1 MAQIKRIS
9 TELQL
14 LDKLL
19 DTSGDSGTSGQVLSS
34 TGTGTNWINVT
45 SGTVTTSSS
54 GSTGFIPKFTSSTAL
69 ADSILEVNSALPN
82 DLIMPQYIR
91 HTGDTNTYFG
101 FYTNDT
107 FIVTTSSN
115 EAMRITS
122 AGNVGIGTTSPS
134 AKLQITTPFA
144 SSPSDSIF
152 LYTSG
157 SNIPGGGSEIIFG
170 SSTSATT
177 VNYNAKI
184 AGVRSSL
191 DNGSSDLWFQTTHV
205 ATATNPTT
213 KMIIKSDGNV
223 GIGTNSPDY
232 KLEVQGVISSADASL
247 QKATFA
253 NVGNDL
259 VLTANADATNVTA
272 KILFNSSGAGGG
284 AVSTKMIIDGSGKVG
299 IGTASPSAN
308 LYVSGS
314 NANATDKATMISE
327 SVFTVKPVTLN
338 SGNLSFAEVDS
349 GNSIGM
355 QFTNGAGTADWDISM
370 QPFGGKVGIGTT
382 SPTQTLDVDGA
393 IITEDYR
400 SASTFYLT
408 SGDDWRFRSDT
419 GSERMRITSA
429 GNVGIGTTSPSNKLH
444 VYGDSSHDVIAR
456 FEATGTGTGD
466 YSEIHIAN
474 NNNNRLVLGSI
485 GSNYSNSSWA
495 GMRYVYST
503 VGDLALKAVAS
514 DGNVRIYAGGS
525 AAERMRITSSGNVGI
540 GTTSPVSNLHVKTSV
555 DNNVAQGLV
564 IERSANSD
572 RGYINYNGGG
582 FQFRSTVGDPIV
594 FGETDSEHLRISP
607 DGNVGIGTTAP
618 YYKLDTRFANGDT
631 SLSGGG
637 DGNWGSNG
645 IRVEN
650 TNNTSGSMS
659 VLHLRNGDADI
670 HITGIRR
677 GTNDSDL
684 GFFWEGTQKVLFENN
699 GNATFAGTLNTVGL
713 QVTADNN
720 FYKETINSSA
730 GGESW
735 NASNGWHRIIEI
747 TGGTGRGKCH
757 FLIQTGGGSGT
768 PCRVEAIVNT
778 AWSNANATLSIL
790 HSSYPN
796 FITDIRVV
804 RNTTTGKAFV
814 DIKGGGEDYVDVTI
828 LPDGST
834 SAALVNFTNVN
845 TLPTGD
851 SKQIEK
857 TITGKIMSL
866 ATGTGSNTSGNT
878 PFQVGYDGSIS
889 SGNVSASSGTF
900 SAFVYAED
908 EIHLTDAGTTRAK
921 LLLNSS
927 DRDNVE
933 LRAESLGST
942 MKFFTVGTEAL
953 ELDAS
958 QNATFAGD
966 VGIGTTPRA
975 VGNTWRGFF
984 VGSSAGIISRQ
995 AAAGTDAIFSNNFY
1009 INSSNV
1015 DKRITTGGASR
1026 MFINQDV
1033 MRFQRAASGSTDTT
1047 ISWSESMRIDSSGN
1061 VGVGTTAP
1069 VSKLHVVDGDIRVTT
1084 SSSFSNLI
1092 SSRAANPNAGGYNL
1106 GGLLFQAYAG
1116 MTNYTTGAA
1125 IYAYADGAAWTSN
1138 SVPSYLSFHTATS
1151 GSATTTEKMVI
1162 KESGNVGIGT
1172 TTPTAPLHIEGAT
1185 NSEVLK
1191 IEADANPFIRW
1202 VENGTNVGFL
1212 QFLGD
1217 HAYLSNMSNGSF
1229 FFRTNN
1235 TTKMTIES
1243 GGNVGIGT
1251 TSPSSLLELENS
1263 PAAQTQSR
1271 MLHLDNNCTSNQ
1283 GSGYI
1288 QIDSGQSAQAKTQI
1302 EQVSSGGHGL
1312 LGNKYL
1318 DTNIINRGLS
1328 GSAYGNINFATG
1340 SDASNTSIVM
1350 TIGGGSQKGNV
1361 GIGTTNPTSRLEIK
1375 ATSATHK
1382 LVSINRPASDT
1393 AALYLGNDS
1402 ASPANGVI
1410 SSNYSDLIF
1419 GRDQSGTLSEWM
1431 RIKRDGN
1438 VGIGTTSPG
1447 EKLEVN
1453 TNASSAI
1460 MLRARYNSNYYTD
1473 YGSNQINFTGTNQ
1486 NFDIKDNGNS
1496 RLFIKSGGNVGI
1508 GTTSPVQKL
1517 HIVSTDGAN
1526 IILNSNTGAENS
1538 GIWMTEGAA
1547 ASPYTNGAYIHYDG
1561 TNNALKIN
1569 TGTTSLTTKLTID
1582 RDTGNV
1588 GIGTTSPSSLLEL
1601 ENSPAA
1607 QTQSRMLHLDN
1618 NCTSNQGSG
1627 YIQIDSGQSA
1637 QAKTQIEQVS
1647 SGGHGLLGNKYLDTN
1662 IINRGLSG
1670 SAYGNI
1676 NFATGSDASNTS
1688 IVMTIGGG
1696 SQKGNVGIGTTNPT
1710 SRLEIKATSATHK
1723 LVSINRPASDTA
1735 ALYLG
1740 NDSASPANGVIS
1752 SNYSDLIFGRDQ
1764 SGTLSEWMRIKRD
1777 GNVGIGTTSPGEKLE
1792 VNTNASS
1799 AIMLRARYNSN
1810 YYTDYGSNQ
1819 INFTGTNQNFDIK
1832 DNGNSRLFIKSGGN
1846 VGIGTTS
1853 PRGKLDIVGNTDNDA
1868 DFLTIQDN
1876 DPSAGSH
1883 RPSVRFRSDTA
1894 QIGQIVG
1901 LDGSMRFSSG
1911 STENSM
1917 IEILDNSNVGIG
1929 QATPLNSLDIYRATG
1944 DASIRI
1950 QANTAADST
1959 ILKFRNSNAD
1969 ADITVDYTTSNLA
1982 RMVFTTDNSGGYVP
1996 VLSLEANRDTLM
2008 YGNVGI
2014 GTTSPGNFTGLTFTG
2029 KILDVDGLIQSR
2041 QGILQLGGS
2050 SYRKAALF
2058 TSTGTDA
2065 PYLDFRVA
2073 SSGTSSNTTVRMN
2086 INSSGGI
2093 KFNTY
2098 GSGTFTGTA
2107 AYVLAV
2113 DNAGN
2118 IIETAVGS
2126 SGSSLPLGGGTMT
2139 GNTIHNDNVKSI
2151 YGTGED
2157 LQIYHSGN
2165 NSLIQDSGTGNLFID
2180 ATNQITFRDYGSGE
2194 EMANFINDG
2203 AVELYYDNVKTFST
2217 VSGGVTV
2224 HGTSAT
2230 LNLLSGTNAN
2240 SIINFGDPDD
2250 NNPGQIIYRHNGNS
2264 MSFDTADNERMRI
2277 DMNGNVGIGTTS
2289 PGVKLEVA
2297 HSDTGANYS
2306 DGVATFHNSTTSS
2319 MGNAAV
2325 LNVRNSYN
2333 AGFGGLIKFWTASI
2347 MSSVGNISFNSGR
2360 TAVNYNTSSDYRLKE
2375 DYKDF
2380 NALDLTSK
2388 IKVYDFKWKNVNDR
2402 SYGVIAHEL
2411 DEIVPSVVSGDKDG
2425 EEMQSVDYSKLVPV
2439 LIKSIQELEARLA
2452 ALEN

>member
-966 VGIGTTPRA
+966 VTINGGDITIAKQNDAPTMTLLHDGTNPSTNDLLFKMQFQSDYNGSHQNWGKIELDTNASSVRTNMDFYVKSASGGEQLALRLEGQPSAVPNATFAGDVGIGTTPRA

-1243 GGNVGIGT
+1243 G
-1251 TSPSSLLELENS
+1251 
-1263 PAAQTQSR
+1263 
-1271 MLHLDNNCTSNQ
+1271 
-1283 GSGYI
+1283 
-1288 QIDSGQSAQAKTQI
+1288 
-1302 EQVSSGGHGL
+1302 
-1312 LGNKYL
+1312 
-1318 DTNIINRGLS
+1318 
-1328 GSAYGNINFATG
+1328 
-1340 SDASNTSIVM
+1340 
-1350 TIGGGSQKGNV
+1350 
-1361 GIGTTNPTSRLEIK
+1361 
-1375 ATSATHK
+1375 
-1382 LVSINRPASDT
+1382 
-1393 AALYLGNDS
+1393 
-1402 ASPANGVI
+1402 
-1410 SSNYSDLIF
+1410 
-1419 GRDQSGTLSEWM
+1419 
-1431 RIKRDGN
+1431 
-1438 VGIGTTSPG
+1438 
-1447 EKLEVN
+1447 
-1453 TNASSAI
+1453 
-1460 MLRARYNSNYYTD
+1460 
-1473 YGSNQINFTGTNQ
+1473 
-1486 NFDIKDNGNS
+1486 
-1496 RLFIKSGGNVGI
+1496 
-1508 GTTSPVQKL
+1508 
-1517 HIVSTDGAN
+1517 
-1526 IILNSNTGAENS
+1526 
-1538 GIWMTEGAA
+1538 
-1547 ASPYTNGAYIHYDG
+1547 
-1561 TNNALKIN
+1561 
-1569 TGTTSLTTKLTID
+1569 
-1582 RDTGNV
+1582 GNV